1 MTREELEKRLYDMRL
16 DMDCIGELDELET
29 EIRGLNDA
37 ELMELIKKYEEA

>member
-16 DMDCIGELDELET
+16 DMDCIGELDELKA

-37 ELMELIKKYEEA
+37 ELIELIAEYEDD